1 MQMHETKQSPYN
13 YVVDQGK
20 LQWIVN
26 GYQNVIFMGKQE
38 VTKRLKKSKFNCH
51 ENNSNKQTE
60 CINEYYAS
68 KLNCTLPWVPSN
80 NPNNPQNR
88 QQCQGKEK
96 FTEFRNLSMSIGN
109 PEVIRELEIKGCIIP
124 NCQERTWDIK
134 SFQKENISNFNI
146 SEENLMLTIDFPHS
160 STVLVRNEI
169 NLYTVSSFFADVGGY
184 LGLLLGES
192 LISYFLLIIQWLRK
206 IVWSNTVQTDT
217 ST

>member
-1 MQMHETKQSPYN
+1 MHETKQSPYN

-20 LQWIVN
+20 LKWIVN

-38 VTKRLKKSKFNCH
+38 VTKRLKKSKFNCL
-51 ENNSNKQTE
+51 EDNSNKQTE

-80 NPNNPQNR
+80 NPQNR

-109 PEVIRELEIKGCIIP
+109 SEVIEELEKEGCIIP
-124 NCQERTWDIK
+124 NCEERTWHIE
-134 SFQKENISNFNI
+134 SGQKENISNFNV
-146 SEENLMLTIDFPHS
+146 SGENLMLTISFPHS
-160 STVLVRNEI
+160 SKVLVRNEI

-192 LISYFLLIIQWLRK
+192 LISYFLLIIQWLKK
-206 IVWSNTVQTDT
+206 IVCSNTVQSVT
-217 ST
+217 SM

>member
-1 MQMHETKQSPYN
+1 MHETKQSPYN

-20 LQWIVN
+20 IQWIVN
-26 GYQNVIFMGKQE
+26 GYNNVIFMGKQK

-51 ENNSNKQTE
+51 ENNSNQQTE
-60 CINEYYAS
+60 CLNEYYAS

-109 PEVIRELEIKGCIIP
+109 PEVIGELKKKGCIIP
-124 NCQERTWDIK
+124 NCEERTWHIQ
-134 SFQKENISNFNI
+134 SAQKENISI
-146 SEENLMLTIDFPHS
+146 SMPDISGQNLLLTIDFPHS
-160 STVLVRNEI
+160 SKVLVRNEI

-192 LISYFLLIIQWLRK
+192 LISYFLLIIQWLKK
-206 IVWSNTVQTDT
+206 IVS
-217 ST
+217 SGKFRAAK

>member
-1 MQMHETKQSPYN
+1 
-13 YVVDQGK
+13 
-20 LQWIVN
+20 
-26 GYQNVIFMGKQE
+26 MGKQE
-38 VTKRLKKSKFNCH
+38 LTKRLKKSKFNCL
-51 ENNSNKQTE
+51 EDNSNKQTE

-80 NPNNPQNR
+80 NPINPQNR
-88 QQCQGKEK
+88 QQCQEKEK

-109 PEVIRELEIKGCIIP
+109 PEVIRELKIKGCIIP

-192 LISYFLLIIQWLRK
+192 MISYFLLIIQWLRK
-206 IVWSNTVQTDT
+206 IVWSNTVQTGT
-217 ST
+217 SM

>member
-1 MQMHETKQSPYN
+1 MRMHETKQSPYN
-13 YVVDQGK
+13 YVVDQEK
-20 LQWIVN
+20 IKWIVN

-38 VTKRLKKSKFNCH
+38 VTKRLKKSKFNCL
-51 ENNSNKQTE
+51 EDNSNKQTE

-109 PEVIRELEIKGCIIP
+109 PEVIGELEKKGCIIP
-124 NCQERTWDIK
+124 NCEERTWHIE
-134 SFQKENISNFNI
+134 SFQKENISNFNV
-146 SEENLMLTIDFPHS
+146 SEENLILTISFSHS
-160 STVLVRNEI
+160 SKVLVRNEI
-169 NLYTVSSFFADVGGY
+169 NLYTVSSFFADIGGY

-192 LISYFLLIIQWLRK
+192 LISYFLLIIQWLKK
-206 IVWSNTVQTDT
+206 IVSSRKNQA
-217 ST
+217 SQ